1 MKPPEIFKE
10 MGLPSIQENPEWWIH
25 EILTNLFFL
34 SKVVLH
40 HGKKIEYRDLNWI
53 HKKLCDFLIKN
64 PALQKLILMFR
75 DSLKSSI
82 ARALMLQWFLQKA
95 YRREEG
101 KGFIYSGIFDLAQ
114 DHAEKIIKELLSNQI
129 IQYLFYYLP
138 VKGGLAPFIPHK
150 KTDITVIALDKG
162 KIRYNRIEIDIGSP
176 EKSLTGHHY
185 EIGIIDNAVNEVNS
199 QKVEGRQKIIKRWQQ
214 GEAVLSEDAREF
226 IFETTWWIDD
236 LAGTIL
242 SPKGRFDFSKIKN
255 KPAYEFTSVTGYAV
269 FSCPARDE
277 DGNPVFPEKTNEA
290 YLARKKAKMGSYLYS
305 ALYDL
310 QPVAEEDIEIK
321 KEWID
326 DNHYEVD
333 PPIFIS
339 NMIIDCAGTKAKES
353 SYSAISIGDWNEL
366 GKLHITFAEKRKLY
380 PMELY
385 DWMIE
390 IYNERAEMGRP
401 INLIGVEK
409 EKYGIFLHDV
419 VRVNN
424 PRLPIRLLDIKSI
437 PRPTRN
443 KSVIVHYES
452 GNILSKKGLKD
463 YEDEALTWYMDKQR
477 GTDIFDTIYYHY
489 QIKCVPKKPKEAPAF
504 VPLIPS
510 DFAKQVQQERA
521 SINQSMR
528 QIARTF

>member
-10 MGLPSIQENPEWWIH
+10 MGLPSIEENPGWWIH

-34 SKVVLH
+34 CKVVLH

-53 HKKLCDFLIKN
+53 HKKLCDWLTKH
-64 PALQKLILMFR
+64 PALQKMVLMFR

-95 YRREEG
+95 KAREEG

-138 VKGGLAPFIPHK
+138 LEAGERPHIPHK
-150 KTDITVIALDKG
+150 KTDFNVIALDKG

-199 QKVEGRQKIIKRWQQ
+199 QKIEGRMKIIKRWQQ
-214 GEAVLSEDAREF
+214 GEATLCEDAREF

-242 SPKGRFDFSKIKN
+242 SPKGRFDFTKIKN

-290 YLARKKAKMGSYLYS
+290 YLKRKKAKMGSYLYS

-310 QPVAEEDIEIK
+310 QPVPEEDIEIK
-321 KEWID
+321 KEWIL
-326 DNHYEVD
+326 HYEQD

-339 NMIIDCAGTKAKES
+339 NMMIDCAGTKTTQS
-353 SYSAISIGDWNEL
+353 SYSAISIGDWNEQ
-366 GKLHITFAEKRKLY
+366 GKLHIPYAQKRKLH

-385 DWMIE
+385 EWMIK
-390 IYNERAEMGRP
+390 IYEERAEMGRP

-409 EKYGIFLHDV
+409 EKYGIFLHDL

-424 PRLPIRLLDIKSI
+424 PRLPITLLDIKSI
-437 PRPTRN
+437 PRPVRN

-452 GNILSKKGLKD
+452 GNILSKKELLD
-463 YEDEALTWYMDKQR
+463 YEDEVLTWYMDKLK

-489 QIKCVPKKPKEAPAF
+489 QIKCVPKIPKAPPAF
-504 VPLIPS
+504 VPLISS
-510 DFAKQVQQERA
+510 DFAEQVRKERA
-521 SINQSMR
+521 SIGAGMR